1 MIALSAVLSALS
13 GFFYSGAAVKSSR
26 AVSAALDNQA
36 DRFRMNSREVTV
48 WNYMV
53 GRLATAEDDHLRYEA
68 ARQRL
73 ELAKEE
79 PDLLS
84 QSDAAE
90 QVQVRRKILEKFNQ
104 TDPQIQE
111 MMTGDLG
118 PERDVHFPSGLVISK
133 SYHEPAK
140 ALALWSANNE
150 KSLGYQRQATTFLAL
165 LTLFAIALYLLGQAL
180 GMGRTS
186 AAFILVVFACA
197 LAFAGVGRGLF
208 IAFLDKPIEL
218 RPASAEWLLS
228 ATLR

>member
-84 QSDAAE
+84 QSDAKYATD
-90 QVQVRRKILEKFNQ
+90 QVKLRLEDFEK
-104 TDPQIQE
+104 
-111 MMTGDLG
+111 
-118 PERDVHFPSGLVISK
+118 K
-133 SYHEPAK
+133 EPK
-140 ALALWSANNE
+140 AH
-150 KSLGYQRQATTFLAL
+150 Q
-165 LTLFAIALYLLGQAL
+165 
-180 GMGRTS
+180 
-186 AAFILVVFACA
+186 
-197 LAFAGVGRGLF
+197 
-208 IAFLDKPIEL
+208 
-218 RPASAEWLLS
+218 
-228 ATLR
+228 